1 VSDLNNIMLL
11 SACTDEV
18 RIRSVSGAAA
28 GSINAQAWRVPT
40 GKSAQSRLTMGV
52 RGCVG
57 GLLAAASIGAW
68 ADAAPVHTNVTA
80 EDIAI
85 NLLIFI
91 LSSFLG
97 LGLIHGVAKLL
108 HTPLMALT
116 NAISSVSVVAALIVL
131 SYPDNSPLVITLA
144 TVGTAL
150 ALSNVISGFMITERI
165 LKMFRKGSR

>member
-1 VSDLNNIMLL
+1 
-11 SACTDEV
+11 
-18 RIRSVSGAAA
+18 
-28 GSINAQAWRVPT
+28 
-40 GKSAQSRLTMGV
+40 MGV
-52 RGCVG
+52 RTCIGWVIG
-57 GLLAAASIGAW
+57 TVSIGAW
-68 ADAAPVHTNVTA
+68 ADTAPVHTSVTA

-150 ALSNVISGFMITERI
+150 ALSNVVSGFMITERI

>member
-1 VSDLNNIMLL
+1 MFDLNNIKLRIRYP
-11 SACTDEV
+11 DEV
-18 RIRSVSGAAA
+18 RSGAASGCPTK
-28 GSINAQAWRVPT
+28 GSGERVPT
-40 GKSAQSRLTMGV
+40 GQSVHSRFT
-52 RGCVG
+52 RGARACVG
-57 GLLAAASIGAW
+57 WAVGLASVGAQ
-68 ADAAPVHTNVTA
+68 ADAASLHVNVTA
-80 EDIAI
+80 EDIGV

-91 LSSFLG
+91 LSTFLG

-131 SYPDNSPLVITLA
+131 SYPDNSTLVIILA

>member
-1 VSDLNNIMLL
+1 MSDLNSIKLRAAHL
-11 SACTDEV
+11 CTAFV
-18 RIRSVSGAAA
+18 IGTMSLA
-28 GSINAQAWRVPT
+28 AQADAT
-40 GKSAQSRLTMGV
+40 
-52 RGCVG
+52 
-57 GLLAAASIGAW
+57 ASQH
-68 ADAAPVHTNVTA
+68 VNVTA
-80 EDIAI
+80 EDTAT

-131 SYPDNSPLVITLA
+131 SYPDNSTWVIILA

-150 ALSNVISGFMITERI
+150 AMSNVISGFMITERI

>member
-1 VSDLNNIMLL
+1 VIDLNDIKSHAVRLFRGCERTATPPVRAATGARSGFAWLVGAL
-11 SACTDEV
+11 SLAA
-18 RIRSVSGAAA
+18 SVA
-28 GSINAQAWRVPT
+28 AQAD
-40 GKSAQSRLTMGV
+40 S
-52 RGCVG
+52 
-57 GLLAAASIGAW
+57 
-68 ADAAPVHTNVTA
+68 APVHANVTA
-80 EDIAI
+80 DDIAV
-85 NLLIFI
+85 NLLIFL

-144 TVGTAL
+144 TIGTAL

-165 LKMFRKGSR
+165 LKMFGKGGR

>member
-1 VSDLNNIMLL
+1 MFDLNHIKLHTARPFNRVCVGLL
-11 SACTDEV
+11 VGTLSLA
-18 RIRSVSGAAA
+18 
-28 GSINAQAWRVPT
+28 AQADT
-40 GKSAQSRLTMGV
+40 
-52 RGCVG
+52 
-57 GLLAAASIGAW
+57 AASQH
-68 ADAAPVHTNVTA
+68 VNVTA
-80 EDIAI
+80 EDIAV

-131 SYPDNSPLVITLA
+131 SYPDNSTLVIILA

-150 ALSNVISGFMITERI
+150 AMSNVISGFMITERI

>member
-1 VSDLNNIMLL
+1 VGARVCAALIVSTASL
-11 SACTDEV
+11 A
-18 RIRSVSGAAA
+18 
-28 GSINAQAWRVPT
+28 AQAD
-40 GKSAQSRLTMGV
+40 SA
-52 RGCVG
+52 
-57 GLLAAASIGAW
+57 GAHH
-68 ADAAPVHTNVTA
+68 VNVTA
-80 EDIAI
+80 EDIAV
-85 NLLIFI
+85 NLLIFL
-91 LSSFLG
+91 LSTFLG

-144 TVGTAL
+144 TIGTAL

>member
-1 VSDLNNIMLL
+1 MGSLL
-11 SACTDEV
+11 H
-18 RIRSVSGAAA
+18 
-28 GSINAQAWRVPT
+28 RV
-40 GKSAQSRLTMGV
+40 
-52 RGCVG
+52 CVG
-57 GLLAAASIGAW
+57 SLVGTLSIAAHAESAGAHH
-68 ADAAPVHTNVTA
+68 VNVTA
-80 EDIAI
+80 EDIAV
-85 NLLIFI
+85 NLLIFL

>member
-1 VSDLNNIMLL
+1 VIDFNQIKLSRTVGVRVCAALIVSTASL
-11 SACTDEV
+11 A
-18 RIRSVSGAAA
+18 
-28 GSINAQAWRVPT
+28 AQAD
-40 GKSAQSRLTMGV
+40 SA
-52 RGCVG
+52 
-57 GLLAAASIGAW
+57 GAHH
-68 ADAAPVHTNVTA
+68 VNVTA
-80 EDIAI
+80 EDIAV
-85 NLLIFI
+85 NLLIFL
-91 LSSFLG
+91 LSTFLG

>member
-1 VSDLNNIMLL
+1 VFDLNNIKLRVTGPAAVARVGL
-11 SACTDEV
+11 AWG
-18 RIRSVSGAAA
+18 VST
-28 GSINAQAWRVPT
+28 I
-40 GKSAQSRLTMGV
+40 
-52 RGCVG
+52 
-57 GLLAAASIGAW
+57 SIGAW
-68 ADAAPVHTNVTA
+68 ADTTSIHVNVTA

-131 SYPDNSPLVITLA
+131 SYPDNSTLVIILA

>member
-1 VSDLNNIMLL
+1 MI
-11 SACTDEV
+11 A
-18 RIRSVSGAAA
+18 IA
-28 GSINAQAWRVPT
+28 
-40 GKSAQSRLTMGV
+40 
-52 RGCVG
+52 CVG
-57 GLLAAASIGAW
+57 WVLGVASFGAR
-68 ADAAPVHTNVTA
+68 ADGAPLHTNVTA
-80 EDIAI
+80 EDIGV

-131 SYPDNSPLVITLA
+131 SYPDNSTLVIILA

-150 ALSNVISGFMITERI
+150 AMSNVISGFMITERI

>member
-1 VSDLNNIMLL
+1 MFDLNNIKFWTKRPHAVRTAA
-11 SACTDEV
+11 SACALWLFSATSFE
-18 RIRSVSGAAA
+18 
-28 GSINAQAWRVPT
+28 AQAGTAP
-40 GKSAQSRLTMGV
+40 LH
-52 RGCVG
+52 
-57 GLLAAASIGAW
+57 AS
-68 ADAAPVHTNVTA
+68 VTA
-80 EDIAI
+80 EDIAV

-91 LSSFLG
+91 LSTFLG

-165 LKMFRKGSR
+165 LKMFRKGVR

>member
-1 VSDLNNIMLL
+1 MFDLNNFKLRASHL
-11 SACTDEV
+11 C
-18 RIRSVSGAAA
+18 AAFA
-28 GSINAQAWRVPT
+28 TGSMSLAVQADT
-40 GKSAQSRLTMGV
+40 T
-52 RGCVG
+52 
-57 GLLAAASIGAW
+57 ASQH
-68 ADAAPVHTNVTA
+68 VNVTA
-80 EDIAI
+80 EDIAV

-131 SYPDNSPLVITLA
+131 SYPDNSTLVIILA

-150 ALSNVISGFMITERI
+150 AMSNVISGFMITERI